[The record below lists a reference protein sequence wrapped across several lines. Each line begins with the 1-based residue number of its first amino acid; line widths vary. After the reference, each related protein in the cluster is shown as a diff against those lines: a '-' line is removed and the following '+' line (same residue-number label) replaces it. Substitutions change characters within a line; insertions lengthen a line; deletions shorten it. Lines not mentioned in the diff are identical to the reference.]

1 MGLRLG
7 PRPLAVHLVGSWS
20 RPAWL
25 SSPSLVDALASPDEF
40 WRPAAAHRQQAQDD
54 ATRLA
59 ILDQVRAGVDLVTDG
74 EQRRQMF
81 DQYFY
86 ARLGGVDAAHRVPHR
101 WGGPRTKPRDESW
114 RQVAVGNGGGV
125 SPELPSPQVVGPIE
139 WPGPLA
145 ASDFDFLQR
154 ELQGHRLGKMAI
166 SGPITAMNRLAD
178 AYYHDP
184 VALGWALAKSL
195 NAEAH
200 ALADAGCRFLQ
211 LDEPEFRSAHLE
223 FPDLARDVINET
235 VRGLRERGVTTFAHM
250 CYGYANAVTSKRVNP
265 EFYGALEL
273 LAATDIDAISL
284 EYTQPGH
291 QPDVLA
297 AVGDKGVALGAINC
311 DPASRVETPG
321 EVAARLE
328 GALTVVPAERLHA
341 STDCGLWFL
350 PRTVAAAKL
359 ASLVDGTRIVRRSL
373 HLD

>member
-1 MGLRLG
+1 MP

-25 SSPSLVDALASPDEF
+25 SSPAMQDALGSPEHF
-40 WRPAAAHRQQAQDD
+40 WRPAAAYRPQAQDD

-74 EQRRQMF
+74 EQRRQVF

-86 ARLGGVDAAHRVPHR
+86 ARLSGVDAVHRVPHR
-101 WGGPRTKPRDESW
+101 WGGPRTRPRDESW
-114 RQVAVGNGGGV
+114 RQITVGGAAGV
-125 SPELPSPQVVGPIE
+125 SPELASPQVVGPVA

-145 ASDFDFLQR
+145 VSDFTFLRR
-154 ELQGHRLGKMAI
+154 ELGGHRLGKMAI
-166 SGPITAMNRLAD
+166 SGPITAMNRLSD
-178 AYYHDP
+178 AYYHDAT
-184 VALGWALAKSL
+184 ALGHALAHAL

-223 FPDLARDVINET
+223 FPELARAVINET
-235 VRGLRERGVTTFAHM
+235 VRGLRARGVTTLAHM
-250 CYGYANAVTSKRVNP
+250 CYGYANAVTGKRVNP

-273 LAATDIDAISL
+273 LADTDIDGISL
-284 EYTQPGH
+284 EYAQPGH

-297 AVGDKGVALGAINC
+297 AVGEKGVVLGAINC
-311 DPASRVETPG
+311 DPASAVESP
-321 EVAARLE
+321 EDVVRRLE
-328 GALTVVPAERLHA
+328 GALTVVPPERLHA
-341 STDCGLWFL
+341 STDCGVWFL
-350 PRTVAAAKL
+350 PHATAVAKL

-373 HLD
+373 GLE